1 MRHEVKNALK
11 PHNSFFLPSIH
22 TNSWCPASSQFL
34 NTTKQHCTLT
44 NAEFPPPLQKG
55 CHPSCVTCKIAAC
68 IPILI
73 HDVDLSFH
81 FSLWDNNV
89 PLKHLN
95 NASWLNDVLLSV
107 PPVLLFACGP
117 PVKKQYAAAESSV
130 LGGAM

>member
-1 MRHEVKNALK
+1 MHSSLTTL
-11 PHNSFFLPSIH
+11 SFCLQSTQTLVSCKQYFFKHHQATLY
-22 TNSWCPASSQFL
+22 TNKCRVPAPF
-34 NTTKQHCTLT
+34 T
-44 NAEFPPPLQKG
+44 KG
-55 CHPSCVTCKIAAC
+55 CHPSRVTCKIAAC

-73 HDVDLSFH
+73 HGVDLSFH

-89 PLKHLN
+89 PLNTLIMPQ
-95 NASWLNDVLLSV
+95 WLNDVLLSV